1 MLAGTLTLGQVT
13 SFAALA
19 LLLTL
24 LPGADTA
31 LVIRAALAKGRR
43 GAIAATFGVCSGLL
57 VWGALTAAGLAAF
70 LTRFPTTYRALT
82 ILGGGY
88 LVFLGW
94 QSWQASR
101 TLDHG
106 SRSVVGTSPY
116 LSGLLTNLLN
126 PKVAIFYFSVLPHFA
141 PPGAFLFLRSL
152 LLAMIHA
159 LLGMAWFT
167 FVGVVIERSFLSP
180 RAQKWRSRLQAF
192 TALLLLALGLSI
204 LIRG

>member
-31 LVIRAALAKGRR
+31 LVIRAALVKGRH
-43 GAIAATFGVCSGLL
+43 GAIAATFGICSGLIA
-57 VWGALTAAGLAAF
+57 WGALTAAGLAAF
-70 LTRFPTTYRALT
+70 LTHFPTTYRALT

-94 QSWQASR
+94 QSWKASR
-101 TLDHG
+101 TPDHEP
-106 SRSVVGTSPY
+106 RSAVGTSPY

-126 PKVAIFYFSVLPHFA
+126 PKVAIFYLSVLPHFA

-167 FVGVVIERSFLSP
+167 FVGTVIERSFLSP
-180 RAQKWRSRLQAF
+180 RTQKWRSRLQVL

>member
-1 MLAGTLTLGQVT
+1 VFAGTLTLGQAT

-31 LVIRAALAKGRR
+31 LVIRAALAKGRH
-43 GAIAATFGVCSGLL
+43 GAIAAALGICSGLL
-57 VWGALTAAGLAAF
+57 AWGALTAAGLAAF
-70 LTRFPTTYRALT
+70 LTHFPTTYRALT

-88 LVFLGW
+88 LIFLGW
-94 QSWQASR
+94 QSWKASR
-101 TLDHG
+101 APDNE
-106 SRSVVGTSPY
+106 SRPALGTSPY

-126 PKVAIFYFSVLPHFA
+126 PKVAVFYFSVLPHFA

-159 LLGMAWFT
+159 LLGMIWFT
-167 FVGVVIERSFLSP
+167 LVGVVVERSFLSQ
-180 RAQKWRSRLQAF
+180 RAQEWRARLQVF
-192 TALLLLALGLSI
+192 TALLLSALGLSI